1 MEDMKLNCP
10 NCGAPITGDICP
22 YCNTHI
28 EINGGNDSF
37 ESYETIECKEANISL
52 WTVAFPMI
60 FGVSFGIMGPMFA
73 IITLTEGEFLIWVF
87 MMGLL
92 FGLIGLGAWVVAL
105 TPIVRYI
112 QVKSHGRDVEGTV
125 MGYSNDNVYLRLSNN
140 LYNDTTDD
148 YELLRT
154 KKAVAVVNSIDKVE
168 TCRKEKGFANIIK
181 GLNVYGAKVVRPEEL
196 YVIRAH

>member
-125 MGYSNDNVYLRLSNN
+125 MGYSNDNVYLNGSPA
-140 LYNDTTDD
+140 
-148 YELLRT
+148 
-154 KKAVAVVNSIDKVE
+154 K
-168 TCRKEKGFANIIK
+168 IIK
-181 GLNVYGAKVVRPEEL
+181 IKIDTDEGPKMINYQSGQTDMPYEVQSKLMLRVYKDMF
-196 YVIRAH
+196 YIKKKNKYYFDK

>member
-125 MGYSNDNVYLRLSNN
+125 MGYSNDNVLLNGSPAKIIRIKIDTDEGPKMINYQSGQTDMPYEVQSKLMLRV
-140 LYNDTTDD
+140 YKDMF
-148 YELLRT
+148 YI
-154 KKAVAVVNSIDKVE
+154 KKKNKYYFDK
-168 TCRKEKGFANIIK
+168 
-181 GLNVYGAKVVRPEEL
+181 
-196 YVIRAH
+196 

>member
-1 MEDMKLNCP
+1 MEDMKFNCP

-60 FGVSFGIMGPMFA
+60 FGVSFGFMGPMVA
-73 IITLTEGEFLIWVF
+73 IITLTEGEFVIWVF
-87 MMGLL
+87 MMGLI
-92 FGLIGLGAWVVAL
+92 FGIIGLVAWVIAL

-112 QVKSHGRDVEGTV
+112 QVKTHGQDVEGTV
-125 MGYSNDNVYLRLSNN
+125 LGYSNDNILLNGSPAKIIRIKIDTDEGPKMINYQSGQTDMLYEVQSKLMIRVYKDMF
-140 LYNDTTDD
+140 YI
-148 YELLRT
+148 
-154 KKAVAVVNSIDKVE
+154 KKKNKYYFDK
-168 TCRKEKGFANIIK
+168 
-181 GLNVYGAKVVRPEEL
+181 
-196 YVIRAH
+196 

>member
-60 FGVSFGIMGPMFA
+60 FGVSFGTMGPMFA
-73 IITLTEGEFLIWVF
+73 IITLTEGEFVIWVF

-125 MGYSNDNVYLRLSNN
+125 MGYSNDNVYLNGSPA
-140 LYNDTTDD
+140 
-148 YELLRT
+148 
-154 KKAVAVVNSIDKVE
+154 K
-168 TCRKEKGFANIIK
+168 IIK
-181 GLNVYGAKVVRPEEL
+181 IKIDSDEGPKIINYQSGATDKPYDIQSKIMVRVYKDMF
-196 YVIRAH
+196 YIKKKNKYYFDK